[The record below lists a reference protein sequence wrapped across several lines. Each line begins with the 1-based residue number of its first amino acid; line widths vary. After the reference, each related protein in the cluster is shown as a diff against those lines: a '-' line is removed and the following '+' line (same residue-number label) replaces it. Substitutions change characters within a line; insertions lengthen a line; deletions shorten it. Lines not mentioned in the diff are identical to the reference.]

1 MVTRCIYDVSDPP
14 GEPQVS
20 GDLDGVVR
28 EGDLVN
34 VTCIS
39 LGGNPPP
46 EVAWYRGNSKLQ
58 YGATRQV
65 IPPVRGLGLTLWMEA
80 EILIQRSFI
89 IHITLRFGELFESR
103 PPSSSAPFSTFS
115 KQSTF
120 ITNIHKYVNLETLG
134 AGVWPAF

>member
-1 MVTRCIYDVSDPP
+1 MSRDASDDVSDPP

-65 IPPVRGLGLTLWMEA
+65 PRARGLGLTLRRERRFSYHVH
-80 EILIQRSFI
+80 LSF
-89 IHITLRFGELFESR
+89 TL
-103 PPSSSAPFSTFS
+103 
-115 KQSTF
+115 
-120 ITNIHKYVNLETLG
+120 H
-134 AGVWPAF
+134 

>member
-1 MVTRCIYDVSDPP
+1 MMHNDLVSDPP

-65 IPPVRGLGLTLWMEA
+65 RPGPGIRLTSL
-80 EILIQRSFI
+80 
-89 IHITLRFGELFESR
+89 
-103 PPSSSAPFSTFS
+103 
-115 KQSTF
+115 
-120 ITNIHKYVNLETLG
+120 
-134 AGVWPAF
+134 

>member
-1 MVTRCIYDVSDPP
+1 MSHNASDVSDPP

-65 IPPVRGLGLTLWMEA
+65 PRGLGLTLRRERRFSYHVH
-80 EILIQRSFI
+80 LSF
-89 IHITLRFGELFESR
+89 TL
-103 PPSSSAPFSTFS
+103 
-115 KQSTF
+115 
-120 ITNIHKYVNLETLG
+120 H
-134 AGVWPAF
+134 